1 MEDEKYYKTN
11 IISAV
16 LFLKEAGTALEDI
29 EPDVSVSLYGVAESL
44 LSKYNL
50 SQSDINE
57 LRDIAEEISED
68 KQFD

>member
-29 EPDVSVSLYGVAESL
+29 EPDISVSLYGVAESL
-44 LSKYNL
+44 LSKNNL

-68 KQFD
+68 KQLD